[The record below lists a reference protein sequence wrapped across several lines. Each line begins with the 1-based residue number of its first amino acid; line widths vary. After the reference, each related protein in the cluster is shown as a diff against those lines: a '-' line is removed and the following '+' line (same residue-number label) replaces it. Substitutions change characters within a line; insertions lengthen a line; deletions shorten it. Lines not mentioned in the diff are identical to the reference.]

1 MNFSAFRMAGLF
13 VLWVFNVGNFEQ
25 PILEKLVI
33 AISCPPL
40 LFHVH
45 QYNEDFTMERR
56 FAI

>member
-1 MNFSAFRMAGLF
+1 MDFSAFRMAGLF
-13 VLWVFNVGNFEQ
+13 VLRVFSVGNFEQ

-40 LFHVH
+40 LFHVP
-45 QYNEDFTMERR
+45 QYNEDFTMEWR